1 MALIEQMTSAVTQ
14 LDAQYKEFQNST
26 LGKLVTEGFKKIY
39 EEVLSIDS
47 AMSDLRKV
55 TQETDKTYTQFLD
68 NAAEKA
74 VRLNGNITDFVKQT
88 TAWAKHGYR
97 LDTSA
102 LLSENT
108 MLYAGIGGIS
118 QEEAAANLDALMKN
132 FNISASDSIQI
143 IDRLTN
149 MSNLYALSLS
159 GLGSELE
166 AVSGFLAGS
175 GATLDQALAL
185 VTTLTQITGNAGE
198 AGNILHTIQ
207 NNLNGSTAGLSVG
220 QIQAKVQALTNTDNT
235 GGFDIL
241 NGSALKSIYEI
252 LKGIGSVWQDMSD
265 TDQTALLALI
275 AGDDYSSSVDRLLTD
290 MTAVHTALVQS
301 QTSSGAAYQA
311 QEQAMDSLTAKTQE
325 FQTAFQ
331 SLSQN
336 VLDSG
341 ILQFLTDIGTGAVS
355 ALDSITEAFGVIPTL
370 AAGLS
375 LKNVGRVKLY
385 GYPSF

>member
-88 TAWAKHGYR
+88 TAWAKQGYR

-143 IDRLTN
+143 IDKLTN
-149 MSNLYALSLS
+149 LSNLYSLSLS

-166 AVSGFLAGS
+166 TVSGFLAGS
-175 GATLDQALAL
+175 GTTLDQALSL

-207 NNLNGSTAGLSVG
+207 NNLSGSTTG
-220 QIQAKVQALTNTDNT
+220 QIQAKIQSLTNTDNT

-241 NGSALKSIYEI
+241 NGSELKSTYEI

-275 AGDDYSSSVDRLLTD
+275 AGDDYSSSVGRLLTD

-301 QTSSGAAYQA
+301 QTSSGAAYQE

-325 FQTAFQ
+325 FQSAFQ

>member
-88 TAWAKHGYR
+88 TAWAKQGYR

-118 QEEAAANLDALMKN
+118 PEEAAANLAALMKN

-143 IDRLTN
+143 IDKLTN
-149 MSNLYALSLS
+149 LSNLYSLSLS

-207 NNLNGSTAGLSVG
+207 NNLSGSTTG
-220 QIQAKVQALTNTDNT
+220 QIQAKIQSLTNTDNT

-325 FQTAFQ
+325 FQSAFQ

-375 LKNVGRVKLY
+375 LKNVGRVKVY

>member
-1 MALIEQMTSAVTQ
+1 MALIEQMTSAITQ
-14 LDAQYKEFQNST
+14 LDAQYKEFQNSP

-88 TAWAKHGYR
+88 TAWAKQGYR

-118 QEEAAANLDALMKN
+118 QEEAAANLAALMKN

-143 IDRLTN
+143 IDKLTN
-149 MSNLYALSLS
+149 MSNLYSLSLS

-185 VTTLTQITGNAGE
+185 VTTLTQITGNAVE

-207 NNLNGSTAGLSVG
+207 NNLSGSTTG
-220 QIQAKVQALTNTDNT
+220 QIQAKIQSLTNTDNT

-241 NGSALKSIYEI
+241 NGSELKSTYEI
-252 LKGIGSVWQDMSD
+252 LKGIGSVWQDISD

-275 AGDDYSSSVDRLLTD
+275 AGDDYSSSVGRLLSD

-301 QTSSGAAYQA
+301 QTSSGAAYQE

-325 FQTAFQ
+325 FQSAFQ